1 MRRNARDD
9 ASTPTDPTDDTWSH
23 QAKLVPLDAEDNDA
37 FGTAH
42 RAHASTAIITEFLP
56 KENCVAG
63 FLLDKEIKYLGQA
76 VADEPVVLAPGERAL
91 LPTGLAME
99 IPPGYEGQVRPRS
112 GLALKKGIAL
122 VNSPGTIDA
131 DYRGE
136 IGIIIINHGNEA
148 VEIMPGDRVAQ
159 LIIAPVT
166 RAALIEVD
174 GLNDTGRNSGGFGH
188 TGLSHKL

>member
-1 MRRNARDD
+1 M
-9 ASTPTDPTDDTWSH
+9 
-23 QAKLVPLDAEDNDA
+23 V
-37 FGTAH
+37 
-42 RAHASTAIITEFLP
+42 
-56 KENCVAG
+56 
-63 FLLDKEIKYLGQA
+63 EIKVKKLHPQA
-76 VADEPVVLAPGERAL
+76 VIPAYMTEHAAGMDLCTVIDAVVVLAPGERTL

-136 IGIIIINHGNEA
+136 IGVIVINHGTDP
-148 VEIMPGDRVAQ
+148 VEFLPGDRIAQ

-166 RAALIEVD
+166 QALLVEAAD
-174 GLNDTGRNSGGFGH
+174 LNDSQRSFGGFGH
-188 TGLSHKL
+188 TGVSSKS